1 MNRLS
6 LDDLELDLLP
16 DLTLE
21 VKEQCVVHTALK
33 MPANNGWQ
41 IDTFADVICFLQ
53 QQIFVYRASRRHGP
67 RALV

>member
-16 DLTLE
+16 DLILE
-21 VKEQCVVHTALK
+21 VKEQCVAHTFLK
-33 MPANNGWQ
+33 LPANNGWQ
-41 IDTFADVICFLQ
+41 VNIFADVIWFLQ